1 MLARLRVPTGDLLGV
16 EVPIAPG
23 EVLSLEAPL
32 AVVHIER
39 DRGLADGDDGRG
51 VAEVEGVVLGH
62 IADLEL
68 PHGDE
73 LIIPEAL
80 HDDVLPRDE
89 GGPVPT
95 AAGDVLDDVHGS
107 TLSCSRLTLHSGDLV
122 VLRHLVARSHRV
134 EGSPGPVVRVALDHP
149 VLEEVRVLDPSVR
162 LVEEHVGDLVD
173 VGIGHCTLLHHEDL
187 DVVHGSTLSCSRL
200 TLHRSVVAERFFQPG
215 RATLQTTSA
224 CSDLLLRQHDEGV
237 EFHGGFPRADVEDPA
252 RRQLDP
258 TIRGV
263 RPGVEEGRLLRLGEF
278 RRDLLELVGG
288 HGRCHSFFFK
298 DFVDQAS

>member
-1 MLARLRVPTGDLLGV
+1 MLARLRVAAGDLRGV
-16 EVPIAPG
+16 EVPVAPG
-23 EVLSLEAPL
+23 EVLSLDALL
-32 AVVHIER
+32 AVVHLER
-39 DRGLADGDDGRG
+39 DRGLADGDDGC
-51 VAEVEGVVLGH
+51 GVVEVVRVVLSH
-62 IADLEL
+62 VADLEL

-73 LIIPEAL
+73 LVVSEEL
-80 HDDVLPRDE
+80 HDDVLPRNE
-89 GGPVPT
+89 GGLVPT
-95 AAGDVLDDVHGS
+95 GTGYVLDDVHGS
-107 TLSCSRLTLHSGDLV
+107 TLPCSGV
-122 VLRHLVARSHRV
+122 
-134 EGSPGPVVRVALDHP
+134 
-149 VLEEVRVLDPSVR
+149 
-162 LVEEHVGDLVD
+162 
-173 VGIGHCTLLHHEDL
+173 
-187 DVVHGSTLSCSRL
+187 
-200 TLHRSVVAERFFQPG
+200 TLHRSVVAERSFQPV

-263 RPGVEEGRLLRLGEF
+263 RTGVEEGRLLRLGEF